1 MKGKRFLLLLL
12 VFALSV
18 SLFGCGKVS
27 DAEGQ
32 MQYGLNAFF
41 NRFNSFQL
49 TSFYGFSEND
59 LDNLG
64 WGAEQL
70 GAGMEENTALLQKYP
85 NAYAALQLLVQ
96 IPTVLRSLYE
106 AAGTEKLT
114 FGDLPPALQACLYD
128 VDILLYPCLFAW
140 TESDGSSVMGLFAL
154 MESSGS
160 AINFMD
166 RTVVSRQGI
175 EWPEPIDWT
184 PPDV

>member
-70 GAGMEENTALLQKYP
+70 GAGMEENTACFRNTQTLMRP
-85 NAYAALQLLVQ
+85 FSCWF
-96 IPTVLRSLYE
+96 RSRLY
-106 AAGTEKLT
+106 
-114 FGDLPPALQACLYD
+114 
-128 VDILLYPCLFAW
+128 
-140 TESDGSSVMGLFAL
+140 
-154 MESSGS
+154 
-160 AINFMD
+160 
-166 RTVVSRQGI
+166 
-175 EWPEPIDWT
+175 
-184 PPDV
+184 